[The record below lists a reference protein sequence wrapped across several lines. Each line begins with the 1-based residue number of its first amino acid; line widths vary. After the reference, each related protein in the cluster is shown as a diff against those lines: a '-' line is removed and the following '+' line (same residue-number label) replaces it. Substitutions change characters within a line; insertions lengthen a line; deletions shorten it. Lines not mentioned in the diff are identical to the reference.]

1 MNFLKTSLLLAALTA
16 LFMGVGY
23 LIGGSTGMLIAF
35 VFAAGTNIYAFWNS
49 DKVALRMHNA
59 ELVTPNTAP
68 RLTHMV
74 EKLARKAGIPTPA
87 IYLINSSQP
96 NAFATGRNPRNA
108 AVAATT
114 GLLRL
119 LDEDEIE
126 GVIAHELAH
135 IKNRDT
141 LTMTIAATVAGA
153 ISALAQFAMFFRGGD
168 RRGAMG
174 FIGVLLAA
182 IFAPFAAMLIQ
193 MMISRTRE
201 YSADRLGAEISGDP
215 MGLASAL
222 KKISSTVSKIAMPSA
237 ERYPASAHLFIH
249 NPLTGRGIDNMF
261 STHPDVANRIAAL
274 QEMARNGEYPDI
286 SAVRRQR

>member
-23 LIGGSTGMLIAF
+23 LIGGSIGMLIAF
-35 VFAAGTNIYAFWNS
+35 IFAAGTNIYAFWNS
-49 DKVALRMHNA
+49 GKVALRMHNA
-59 ELVTPNTAP
+59 EPVTPSTAP
-68 RLTHMV
+68 RLAQMV
-74 EKLARKAGIPTPA
+74 EKLAQKADLPTPA
-87 IYLINSSQP
+87 IYMINSSQP
-96 NAFATGRNPRNA
+96 NAFATGRNPQNA
-108 AVAATT
+108 SVAVSA

-126 GVIAHELAH
+126 GVLSHELAH

-153 ISALAQFAMFFRGGD
+153 ISALAQFGMFFRSSGRG
-168 RRGAMG
+168 GAMG
-174 FIGVLLAA
+174 FAGILLAA
-182 IFAPFAAMLIQ
+182 IFAPFAAMMIQ
-193 MMISRTRE
+193 MMVSRTRE
-201 YSADRLGAEISGDP
+201 YAADRLGAEISGDP

-222 KKISSTVSKIAMPSA
+222 EKISSITSKIAMPSA
-237 ERYPASAHLFIH
+237 ERYPASAHLFIY
-249 NPLTGRGIDNMF
+249 NPLTGRGVDNMF

-274 QEMARNGEYPDI
+274 HEMARSGEYPAI